1 MVRPLLEEVVTLS
14 SFVRP
19 MSSALRTVL
28 VVEDASDVRELFA
41 VVLQEAGY
49 RVECA
54 ESVQEALSMLRTGRV
69 VDVMVADYEAEW
81 PALGFG
87 SWTVTERASGTL
99 VGLGGLRVHEGEHGV
114 ALRAAFTPEAQGKG
128 YGPELGRGLHLRHPL
143 PT

>member
-69 VDVMVADYEAEW
+69 VDVMVADYNLVDGTGAELIHQASNEGHLDVTVTATLMCTAYRYVEL
-81 PALGFG
+81 PPHVGMLQKPVEPAQLLLAVARALG
-87 SWTVTERASGTL
+87 E
-99 VGLGGLRVHEGEHGV
+99 EHV
-114 ALRAAFTPEAQGKG
+114 A
-128 YGPELGRGLHLRHPL
+128 
-143 PT
+143 